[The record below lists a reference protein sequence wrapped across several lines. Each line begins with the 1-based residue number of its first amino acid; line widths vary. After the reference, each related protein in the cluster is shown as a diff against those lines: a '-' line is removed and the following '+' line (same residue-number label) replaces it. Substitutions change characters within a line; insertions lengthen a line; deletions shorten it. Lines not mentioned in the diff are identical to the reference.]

1 MKIYHAASITV
12 LKYCTQVSYF
22 EAIIAAMVLLFGRL
36 FHCNN
41 KQKTVFKASN
51 FFWRDDWVSRLIWDW
66 LYPTGYQLR
75 IMPADNI
82 KNCWKLSIAYCY

>member
-41 KQKTVFKASN
+41 KQKKQFLKLQI
-51 FFWRDDWVSRLIWDW
+51 FFEEMIEFQD
-66 LYPTGYQLR
+66 
-75 IMPADNI
+75 
-82 KNCWKLSIAYCY
+82 